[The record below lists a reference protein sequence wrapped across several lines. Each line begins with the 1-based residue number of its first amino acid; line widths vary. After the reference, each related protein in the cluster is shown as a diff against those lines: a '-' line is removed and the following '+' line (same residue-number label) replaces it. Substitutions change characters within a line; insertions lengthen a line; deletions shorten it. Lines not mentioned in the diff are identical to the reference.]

1 MFALE
6 ARQWLVL
13 PGSPCSPPALA
24 IDGWGLCRLQQQR
37 QFEGWL
43 VVSEAGEWRQ
53 QNTRGL
59 GEPETLGRSW
69 GLPHFAW
76 AFLNLHAL
84 APQVGCLPWAWSS
97 QSNSSLVVL
106 AAGGRR
112 TVLPAL
118 PCESA
123 HHALLCC
130 LVGTLPLAIFLRV
143 SSLPKM
149 ILLSGLT
156 TSYILVLELSGYTKV
171 G

>member
-1 MFALE
+1 MEAEVGERLLPKAGWGIGE
-6 ARQWLVL
+6 AR
-13 PGSPCSPPALA
+13 
-24 IDGWGLCRLQQQR
+24 
-37 QFEGWL
+37 
-43 VVSEAGEWRQ
+43 
-53 QNTRGL
+53 
-59 GEPETLGRSW
+59 
-69 GLPHFAW
+69 HW
-76 AFLNLHAL
+76 AFLSLRAL

>member
-1 MFALE
+1 MELLGLE
-6 ARQWLVL
+6 TRQGLVL
-13 PGSPCSPPALA
+13 PDPPCSPPAFS
-24 IDGWGLCRLQQQR
+24 IDTGRLQQRR
-37 QFEGWL
+37 QFEAWL
-43 VVSEAGEWRQ
+43 VVSEVGERLLQKSGW
-53 QNTRGL
+53 GV
-59 GEPETLGRSW
+59 GEARL
-69 GLPHFAW
+69 W
-76 AFLNLHAL
+76 AFLSLHTL

>member
-1 MFALE
+1 MTTE
-6 ARQWLVL
+6 YQGISE
-13 PGSPCSPPALA
+13 PGTLA
-24 IDGWGLCRLQQQR
+24 H
-37 QFEGWL
+37 
-43 VVSEAGEWRQ
+43 
-53 QNTRGL
+53 
-59 GEPETLGRSW
+59 SW
-69 GLPHFAW
+69 GLPYFGW
-76 AFLNLHAL
+76 AFLNLPAL
-84 APQVGCLPWAWSS
+84 AFQVGCLPWAWGS

-106 AAGGRR
+106 TAGGRR

>member
-1 MFALE
+1 MLALSSYYRQLGSLQAAAAKAFE
-6 ARQWLVL
+6 A
-13 PGSPCSPPALA
+13 
-24 IDGWGLCRLQQQR
+24 
-37 QFEGWL
+37 WL
-43 VVSEAGEWRQ
+43 VVSEAGEWWL
-53 QNTRGL
+53 QNTRPS
-59 GEPETLGRSW
+59 EPGTLAHSW
-69 GLPHFAW
+69 GLPYFARV
-76 AFLNLHAL
+76 FLTLPAL
-84 APQVGCLPWAWSS
+84 ASQVGCLPWAWSS